1 MVNLERTIPAEAG
14 KHGRKLRGVL
24 YEEEIEQ
31 TLVRAPRDDDGAR
44 NGSRRLGGRRRQD
57 GG

>member
-31 TLVRAPRDDDGAR
+31 TLMRAPRADDGAR
-44 NGSRRLGGRRRQD
+44 NGSRRLGGRQRQD